1 MRRGLTVKKFLQC
14 ALVNARSIQCNM
26 YIIQHHIVCHNLD
39 VVAITESWLRED
51 SGDDILRELCPAGY
65 SSLHKP
71 RIGKRGG
78 GVAIIFRDTVR
89 VRPLN
94 LDFVALSFEFLAAS
108 LTTNSTC
115 FTLLV
120 IYRPPSHKPNQF
132 IDEFASLLEFLVHSP
147 GLLLIVGDFNIH
159 VDDKSCQLGQ
169 SFLSLIDSFDL
180 QQHVSDSSHVGGHTL
195 DLVLSRSSDNFL
207 VDCSTSDF
215 ISDHRAIHWCAKA
228 HRPLRP
234 VKKVEFRKLKSI
246 DFSSFCS
253 DLLKLPLLTS
263 PAGDCESALLQYNNG
278 LACVL
283 DSHAPMV
290 KRCFTVRPDNP
301 WDNEEIHAA
310 RRKVRRLERR
320 WKLTNLTID
329 KQIMH
334 GELRNLHEMINLA
347 KRSFLES
354 QILEAGGKKTS
365 LFKLV
370 DSLLLVK
377 PGLRLPTHDS
387 LTELVEQFS
396 HFFVS
401 KINTIRENLDAAAG
415 NWEPE
420 TRQPVV
426 AFSSFSPVTV
436 CEISSLI
443 LSCASKSSPLDPL
456 PTFVLKKCLPSLA
469 PSIANIINLSLS
481 SGVFPQDMKLALI
494 TPLLKKHGLD
504 SDVLSNYRPV
514 SLLSFLSKLLERVA
528 AKQLVAY
535 LESQSLFASVQSA
548 YRAAHSTETALLKVL
563 NDLLTSVD
571 NGDAVILALLDQSAA
586 FDTIDHGI
594 LLDRLSARFGVSG
607 LALTWFTSYLDKR
620 QQSVSVNGVSSS
632 PTPLIYGVPQGS
644 VLGPILYILYNSPM
658 HEIASSFG
666 ISDHYF
672 ADDSQEYDS
681 FTPSLSAADQQR
693 VFDNLTASLVEQGKW
708 LAANRL
714 KLNEDKTDALLV
726 SSKDNVA
733 KKRIAS
739 IPLVVGGAS
748 IIPSPVVRNLGVLL
762 DSHLTMEQQI
772 NSSCRSSYF
781 HLRRIARIK
790 KFLSLPAVI
799 QLVHAFVLSHI
810 DYGNALLVG
819 LPATRLAKLQ
829 RVQNS
834 AARLI
839 MGVSRRESITPVL
852 RSLHWLPV
860 CQRIEFKI
868 AVQVFRCLVGLAP
881 QYLSALISIRDT
893 GRESRSSFQ
902 LLLFTPRS
910 HMKSFGDRAFSVA
923 SPRIWNSL
931 PPDLRLLAL
940 FPYSPLF
947 SLTQFRCKL
956 KTFLFRTAYEN

>member
-1 MRRGLTVKKFLQC
+1 
-14 ALVNARSIQCNM
+14 
-26 YIIQHHIVCHNLD
+26 
-39 VVAITESWLRED
+39 
-51 SGDDILRELCPAGY
+51 
-65 SSLHKP
+65 
-71 RIGKRGG
+71 
-78 GVAIIFRDTVR
+78 
-89 VRPLN
+89 
-94 LDFVALSFEFLAAS
+94 
-108 LTTNSTC
+108 
-115 FTLLV
+115 
-120 IYRPPSHKPNQF
+120 
-132 IDEFASLLEFLVHSP
+132 
-147 GLLLIVGDFNIH
+147 
-159 VDDKSCQLGQ
+159 
-169 SFLSLIDSFDL
+169 
-180 QQHVSDSSHVGGHTL
+180 
-195 DLVLSRSSDNFL
+195 
-207 VDCSTSDF
+207 
-215 ISDHRAIHWCAKA
+215 
-228 HRPLRP
+228 
-234 VKKVEFRKLKSI
+234 
-246 DFSSFCS
+246 
-253 DLLKLPLLTS
+253 
-263 PAGDCESALLQYNNG
+263 
-278 LACVL
+278 
-283 DSHAPMV
+283 
-290 KRCFTVRPDNP
+290 
-301 WDNEEIHAA
+301 
-310 RRKVRRLERR
+310 
-320 WKLTNLTID
+320 
-329 KQIMH
+329 
-334 GELRNLHEMINLA
+334 
-347 KRSFLES
+347 
-354 QILEAGGKKTS
+354 
-365 LFKLV
+365 
-370 DSLLLVK
+370 
-377 PGLRLPTHDS
+377 
-387 LTELVEQFS
+387 
-396 HFFVS
+396 
-401 KINTIRENLDAAAG
+401 
-415 NWEPE
+415 
-420 TRQPVV
+420 
-426 AFSSFSPVTV
+426 
-436 CEISSLI
+436 
-443 LSCASKSSPLDPL
+443 
-456 PTFVLKKCLPSLA
+456 
-469 PSIANIINLSLS
+469 
-481 SGVFPQDMKLALI
+481 
-494 TPLLKKHGLD
+494 
-504 SDVLSNYRPV
+504 
-514 SLLSFLSKLLERVA
+514 
-528 AKQLVAY
+528 
-535 LESQSLFASVQSA
+535 
-548 YRAAHSTETALLKVL
+548 
-563 NDLLTSVD
+563 
-571 NGDAVILALLDQSAA
+571 
-586 FDTIDHGI
+586 
-594 LLDRLSARFGVSG
+594 
-607 LALTWFTSYLDKR
+607 
-620 QQSVSVNGVSSS
+620 
-632 PTPLIYGVPQGS
+632 
-644 VLGPILYILYNSPM
+644 M

-772 NSSCRSSYF
+772 NSSCKSSYF